1 MSEPDHVWRQIE
13 ALVLGAETA
22 VTLVAPFVKKGVFES
37 VLAAVPESVR
47 QIDCVTRWTPAEVA
61 AGVSDPEI
69 WDVAEKD
76 ERVRIRLCS
85 SLHAKLYRADDRCLV
100 GSANLTGKATG
111 LAAQSNIEIL
121 VEVPGDHGEV
131 ARILQEIEAASVP
144 ATAHSAMLMRQ
155 QADLLAAAD
164 PSQAK
169 TPVAWCPITRR
180 PDNVFP
186 FYSGRSRFPDAVEAG
201 LIEDLALL
209 DIPAGLDEQRFKAVV
224 QERLHAI
231 PELRAL
237 VDGDRLGNIELRR
250 ALAQRQGVSEEQA
263 VRMTDNIAEWLRFFA
278 SYYIGVGS
286 WELRKGREVC

>member
-1 MSEPDHVWRQIE
+1 MSEPDHVWQQIE
-13 ALVLGAETA
+13 ALIRDAETA
-22 VTLVAPFVKKGVFES
+22 VTLVAPFIKKGVFES
-37 VLAAVPESVR
+37 VLATVSESVR
-47 QIDCVTRWTPAEVA
+47 HIDCVTRWTPAEVA

-69 WDVAEKD
+69 WDVAGKD
-76 ERVRIRLCS
+76 ERVQIMLCS

-111 LAAQSNIEIL
+111 LVSQSNIEIL
-121 VEVPGDHGEV
+121 VEVPSDHGEV
-131 ARILQEIEAASVP
+131 ARVLQEIAAASVP
-144 ATAHSAMLMRQ
+144 ATAHAAMLMRR
-155 QADLLAAAD
+155 QADLLAAAEPLQARD
-164 PSQAK
+164 P
-169 TPVAWCPITRR
+169 TAWCPITRR
-180 PDNVFP
+180 PENMFP
-186 FYSGRSRFPDAVEAG
+186 FYSGRSQFPDAVEAG
-201 LIEDLALL
+201 LVEDLALL

-237 VDGDRLGNIELRR
+237 VDGDRLSNIELRQ

-278 SYYIGVGS
+278 PYYIGVGS